1 MPDDKPLTTKQVDI
15 TPSVINVKFKE
26 SEITLIPT
34 ETGAILKFNGDFE
47 RVILKR
53 LDYEIIDDYTIIG
66 TARET
71 TVFSAPIHT
80 ILHVVIKS
88 NRKLE
93 SGLRIKNN
101 SEWRIGTSFIS
112 EVQAI
117 SNIPVYNTQ
126 TVLKENDRIWNSMLG
141 RIRVTGG
148 KASDTKKLYTM
159 LYRALLFPR
168 SLKEPNDKHYSPYSK
183 HGGVFSG
190 ELSTDSGFWDAYRT
204 VYPFLHL
211 VYPDYASKILD
222 GWINSIKESPDNVLA
237 QWASPGK
244 VNSMEG
250 AMGEIAIAEGI
261 MNNAITDVDTA
272 WSYLYRSCFTKNG
285 GRESFELYELLGYV
299 PKQVSLSLNYYLSD
313 YIVSLAARK
322 LGHYGL
328 AEKLVKRSRNWKQLF
343 DRGESKMFKPKSK
356 EGETKRINEYQWMGP
371 YREGGPWQYRFYVP
385 HDPVELNNWGYD
397 GDMCSWL
404 RKMVTNNYRPKN
416 LRNVIHEEKEMYD
429 HMFGQYA
436 HNNQPVH
443 HVLYMFYHVG
453 CGDEGQKWIRHTLDN
468 SYTASGYPG
477 DEDNG
482 EMSAWY
488 ILSSIGLYSLVP
500 GSLSYQVGTR
510 PLWDTIDID
519 HGRIQINNNGDGLYS
534 SVYINDKSSM
544 SLTDYNKQN
553 YYRIDIS

>member
-1 MPDDKPLTTKQVDI
+1 MV
-15 TPSVINVKFKE
+15 
-26 SEITLIPT
+26 
-34 ETGAILKFNGDFE
+34 
-47 RVILKR
+47 
-53 LDYEIIDDYTIIG
+53 
-66 TARET
+66 
-71 TVFSAPIHT
+71 
-80 ILHVVIKS
+80 
-88 NRKLE
+88 
-93 SGLRIKNN
+93 
-101 SEWRIGTSFIS
+101 
-112 EVQAI
+112 
-117 SNIPVYNTQ
+117 
-126 TVLKENDRIWNSMLG
+126 
-141 RIRVTGG
+141 
-148 KASDTKKLYTM
+148 
-159 LYRALLFPR
+159 
-168 SLKEPNDKHYSPYSK
+168 
-183 HGGVFSG
+183 
-190 ELSTDSGFWDAYRT
+190 
-204 VYPFLHL
+204 
-211 VYPDYASKILD
+211 
-222 GWINSIKESPDNVLA
+222 
-237 QWASPGK
+237 
-244 VNSMEG
+244 G